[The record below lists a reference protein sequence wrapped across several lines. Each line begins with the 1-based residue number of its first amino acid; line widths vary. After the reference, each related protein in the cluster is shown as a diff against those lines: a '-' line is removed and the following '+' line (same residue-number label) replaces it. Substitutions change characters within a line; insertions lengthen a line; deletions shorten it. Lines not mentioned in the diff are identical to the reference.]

1 MHLHNVRPQT
11 ASDPNYDNE
20 TFRARHGYKELHVH
34 NAPNRRSRD
43 FKPMGYGALIGLPN
57 FKNSEP
63 FQLSKNMK
71 DIWQENDSFGIK
83 YFKTFLRGGLIGSVL
98 GYSYFLVSPQGMI
111 EAGKLEAAAGNR
123 AWSGRLLRMLKSV
136 CGRYALYG
144 GVTFAAYHIMIE

>member
-83 YFKTFLRGGLIGSVL
+83 YFKTFLRGGIIGSVL
-98 GYSYFLVSPQGMI
+98 GYSYFLVAP
-111 EAGKLEAAAGNR
+111 
-123 AWSGRLLRMLKSV
+123 
-136 CGRYALYG
+136 
-144 GVTFAAYHIMIE
+144 